1 MSAEAASRRIAEPGP
16 LPWEPGATPL
26 MLAPMQ
32 GITNRALRSLYIER
46 VRPEVVF
53 TEFMRIARDSR
64 RVLTATDRAEAA
76 AGCSVPLVVQLIGPA
91 SDNLVAAALAAQE
104 QGARHLNLNMG
115 CPFGRLSSSL
125 SGGGMLKAPE
135 VLPKLLKD
143 LRQAVSGSF
152 SVKLRAG
159 FSDPRQVFD
168 LLPLLEEAGVDF
180 LILHPRTVA
189 QKYQGAADHRL
200 TAELVRATSLPVIAN
215 GDITTAARGLEVLR
229 ETGAAGLM
237 LGRGA
242 IADPWLFERLRG
254 RAPAQPTRE
263 QRLAELS
270 AFLLELQQRYRALFC
285 GDTQILY
292 KLKEVLAFTGTE
304 PALKEPVARLRRAKN
319 LELFLDQARQLEH
332 A

>member
-1 MSAEAASRRIAEPGP
+1 
-16 LPWEPGATPL
+16 

-32 GITNRALRSLYIER
+32 GITNRALRSLYIEQ

-76 AGCSVPLVVQLIGPA
+76 AGDGVPLVVQLIGPA
-91 SDNLVAAALAAQE
+91 SDNLVAAASAAQA

-135 VLPKLLKD
+135 VLPKLLKE
-143 LRQAVSGSF
+143 LRRVVRGSF
-152 SVKLRAG
+152 SVKLRSG
-159 FSDPRQVFD
+159 FSDPRQVFG
-168 LLPLLEEAGVDF
+168 LLPLFEEVGVDF

-200 TAELVRATSLPVIAN
+200 TAELVRTTKLPVIAN
-215 GDITTAARGLEVLR
+215 GDITSAAQGRQVLA

-242 IADPWLFERLRG
+242 IADPWLFQRLRG
-254 RAPAQPTRE
+254 RAPAQPTRA
-263 QRLAELS
+263 QRLQELCG
-270 AFLLELQQRYRALFC
+270 FLLELHRRYAALFC

-292 KLKEVLAFTGTE
+292 KLKEVLAFTGAD
-304 PALKEPVARLRRAKN
+304 PALKEPVARLRRAKS
-319 LELFLDQARQLEH
+319 LDVFVDLTRQLPR

>member
-1 MSAEAASRRIAEPGP
+1 
-16 LPWEPGATPL
+16 

-64 RVLTATDRAEAA
+64 QVLTATDRAEAS

-91 SDNLVAAALAAQE
+91 SDNLVAAARAAQE
-104 QGARHLNLNMG
+104 LGARHLNLNMG
-115 CPFGRLSSSL
+115 CPFGRLTSSL

-135 VLPKLLKD
+135 ALPKLLRD
-143 LRQAVSGSF
+143 LRRAVQGSF

-159 FSDPRQVFD
+159 FSDSRQVFT
-168 LLPLLEEAGVDF
+168 LLPLFEEVGVDF
-180 LILHPRTVA
+180 LILHPRTVV
-189 QKYQGAADHRL
+189 QKYQGTADHRL
-200 TAELVRATSLPVIAN
+200 TAELVQTSRLPVIAN
-215 GDITTAARGLEVLR
+215 GDITSAAAGLQVLQ

-254 RAPAQPTRE
+254 RAPAEPTRT
-263 QRLAELS
+263 QRLQELC
-270 AFLLELQQRYRALFC
+270 AFLLELQRRYGALFC

-292 KLKEVLAFTGTE
+292 KLKEVLAFTGAD
-304 PALKEPVARLRRAKN
+304 PALKEPVARLRRAKS
-319 LELFLDQARQLEH
+319 LEAFLAQTKELGEH
-332 A
+332 

>member
-1 MSAEAASRRIAEPGP
+1 MASEAAADLGP
-16 LPWEPGATPL
+16 SGILPWQPGTLPL

-32 GITNRALRSLYIER
+32 GITNRALRALYIER

-64 RVLTATDRAEAA
+64 QVLTASDRAEAA

-91 SDNLVAAALAAQE
+91 SDNLVAAARAAQE

-135 VLPKLLKD
+135 VLPKLLRD
-143 LRQAVSGSF
+143 LRRAVSGSF

-159 FSDPRQVFD
+159 FSDPRQVFE
-168 LLPLLEEAGVDF
+168 LLPLFEDVGVDF

-200 TAELVRATSLPVIAN
+200 TAELVQATRLPVIAN
-215 GDITTAARGLEVLR
+215 GDITSAATGHKVLD

-254 RAPAQPTRE
+254 RAAAQPTQE
-263 QRLAELS
+263 QRLRELS
-270 AFLLELQQRYRALFC
+270 TFLLDLHGRYAELFC
-285 GDTQILY
+285 GGTQILY
-292 KLKEVLAFTGTE
+292 KLKEVLAFTGAD
-304 PALKEPVARLRRAKN
+304 PGLKEPVARLRRAKSLAAF
-319 LELFLDQARQLEH
+319 LEQMAELDLA
-332 A
+332 

>member
-1 MSAEAASRRIAEPGP
+1 MSAEAATQRLAEPCP
-16 LPWEPGATPL
+16 LPWAPGSTPL

-64 RVLTATDRAEAA
+64 QVLTASDRAEAA

-104 QGARHLNLNMG
+104 QGAQHLNLNMG

-143 LRQAVSGSF
+143 LRQAVRGSF

-159 FSDPRQVFD
+159 FSDPRQVFE
-168 LLPLLEEAGVDF
+168 LLPLFEAVGVDF

-200 TAELVRATSLPVIAN
+200 TAELVRATKLPVIAN
-215 GDITTAARGLEVLR
+215 GDITSAAAGLQVL
-229 ETGAAGLM
+229 EQTGAAGLM

-254 RAPAQPTRE
+254 RAPAQPTRA

-270 AFLLELQQRYRALFC
+270 GFLLELQRRYRALFC

-292 KLKEVLAFTGTE
+292 KLKEVLAFTGAD
-304 PALKEPVARLRRAKN
+304 PALKEPIARLRRVKS
-319 LELFLDQARQLEH
+319 LEAFLAQAAELGR

>member
-1 MSAEAASRRIAEPGP
+1 
-16 LPWEPGATPL
+16 

-64 RVLTATDRAEAA
+64 QVLTATDRAEAA

-91 SDNLVAAALAAQE
+91 SDNLVAAARAAQE

-135 VLPKLLKD
+135 ALPKLLGD
-143 LRQAVSGSF
+143 LRRAVQGSF

-159 FSDPRQVFD
+159 FSDPRQVFT
-168 LLPLLEEAGVDF
+168 LLPLFEEVGVDF

-200 TAELVRATSLPVIAN
+200 TAELVQATRLPVIAN
-215 GDITTAARGLEVLR
+215 GDITSAAKGLQVLA

-254 RAPAQPTRE
+254 RAPAEPTRE
-263 QRLAELS
+263 QRLQELS
-270 AFLLELQQRYRALFC
+270 GFLLELQRRYGALFC

-292 KLKEVLAFTGTE
+292 KLKEVLAFTGAD
-304 PALKEPVARLRRAKN
+304 PALKEPVARLRRAKS
-319 LELFLDQARQLEH
+319 LEAFLAQTEELGDH
-332 A
+332 

>member
-1 MSAEAASRRIAEPGP
+1 MVHGELSAELPPAGV
-16 LPWEPGATPL
+16 LPWLPGTTPL

-64 RVLTATDRAEAA
+64 QVLTATDRAEAA
-76 AGCSVPLVVQLIGPA
+76 AGCGVPLVVQLIGPA
-91 SDNLVAAALAAQE
+91 SDNLVAAARAAQE

-135 VLPKLLKD
+135 VLSKLLKD
-143 LRQAVSGSF
+143 LRQAVRGSF

-159 FSDPRQVFD
+159 FSDPRQVFG
-168 LLPLLEEAGVDF
+168 LLPLFEGEGVDF

-189 QKYQGAADHRL
+189 QKYQGRADHRL
-200 TAELVRATSLPVIAN
+200 TAELVQATALPVIAN
-215 GDITTAARGLEVLR
+215 GDITTAAEGLQVL
-229 ETGAAGLM
+229 EQTGAVGLM
-237 LGRGA
+237 LGRGG

-254 RAPAQPTRE
+254 RAPAQPTTE
-263 QRLAELS
+263 QRLQELS
-270 AFLLELQQRYRALFC
+270 VFLGELHRRYAAIFC

-292 KLKEVLAFTGTE
+292 KLKEVLAFTGTD
-304 PALKEPVARLRRAKN
+304 PALKEPVTRLRRAKS
-319 LELFLDQARQLEH
+319 LEAFLHLTADLPRD
-332 A
+332 

>member
-1 MSAEAASRRIAEPGP
+1 M
-16 LPWEPGATPL
+16 LPWEAGIAPL

-64 RVLTATDRAEAA
+64 QVLTATDRAEAG

-91 SDNLVAAALAAQE
+91 SDNLVVAARAAQE

-135 VLPKLLKD
+135 VLPKLLKE

-159 FSDPRQVFD
+159 FSDPRQVFG
-168 LLPLLEEAGVDF
+168 LLPLFEEVGVDF

-189 QKYQGAADHRL
+189 QKYQGLADHRL
-200 TAELVRATSLPVIAN
+200 TAELVQATRLPVIAN
-215 GDITTAARGLEVLR
+215 GDITSAAKGLEVLR

-254 RAPAQPTRE
+254 RAAAEPTRT

-270 AFLLELQQRYRALFC
+270 AFLLELQRRYGALFC

-292 KLKEVLAFTGTE
+292 KLKEVLAFTGAD
-304 PALKEPVARLRRAKN
+304 PALKEPVARLRRAKC
-319 LELFLDQARQLEH
+319 LEVFLEQARQL
-332 A
+332 AQA

>member
-1 MSAEAASRRIAEPGP
+1 MSAEAATQRLTEPRL

-64 RVLTATDRAEAA
+64 QVLTATDRAEAG
-76 AGCSVPLVVQLIGPA
+76 AGCAVPLVVQLIGPA
-91 SDNLVAAALAAQE
+91 SDNLVAAARAAQE

-135 VLPKLLKD
+135 ALPKLLRD
-143 LRQAVSGSF
+143 LRQAVRGSF

-159 FSDPRQVFD
+159 FSDPRQVFE
-168 LLPLLEEAGVDF
+168 LLPLFEETGVDF

-189 QKYQGAADHRL
+189 QKYTGAADHRL

-215 GDITTAARGLEVLR
+215 GDITSAAKGLEVLQ

-263 QRLAELS
+263 QRLQELS
-270 AFLLELQQRYRALFC
+270 GFLLELERRYAALFC

-292 KLKEVLAFTGTE
+292 KLKEVLAFTGAD
-304 PALKEPVARLRRAKN
+304 PALKEPVARLRRAKT
-319 LELFLDQARQLEH
+319 LQDFLAQAEGLDPS
-332 A
+332 

>member
-1 MSAEAASRRIAEPGP
+1 MIAEAAAKLTAEPGV
-16 LPWEPGATPL
+16 LPWEPGTTPL

-32 GITNRALRSLYIER
+32 GITNRALRSLYIEQ

-64 RVLTATDRAEAA
+64 QVLTSTDRAEAA

-91 SDNLVAAALAAQE
+91 SDNLAAASRVAQE

-143 LRQAVSGSF
+143 LRQTVLGSF

-159 FSDPRQVFD
+159 FSDPRQVFS
-168 LLPLLEEAGVDF
+168 LLPMFEDVGVDF

-189 QKYQGAADHRL
+189 QKYQGMADHRI
-200 TAELVRATSLPVIAN
+200 TAELVQTTRLPVIAN
-215 GDITTAARGLEVLR
+215 GDINSAARGLEVLR

-254 RAPAQPTRE
+254 LAPAEPTRA

-270 AFLLELQQRYRALFC
+270 AFLIELHRRYRALFC
-285 GDTQILY
+285 GDIQILY
-292 KLKEVLAFTGTE
+292 KLKEVLAFTGTD

-319 LELFLDQARQLEH
+319 LDAFLDQARQLPY

>member
-1 MSAEAASRRIAEPGP
+1 
-16 LPWEPGATPL
+16 

-32 GITNRALRSLYIER
+32 GITNRALRSLYIEQ

-64 RVLTATDRAEAA
+64 QVLTATDRAEAA

-91 SDNLVAAALAAQE
+91 SDNLVAAARAAQE
-104 QGARHLNLNMG
+104 QGARHINLNMG

-135 VLPKLLKD
+135 VLPRLLND

-159 FSDPRQVFD
+159 FSDPRQVFA
-168 LLPLLEEAGVDF
+168 LLPLFEEAGVDF

-189 QKYQGAADHRL
+189 QKYQGRADHRL
-200 TAELVRATSLPVIAN
+200 TAELVRSTSLPVIAN
-215 GDITTAARGLEVLR
+215 GDVTTAAEGLRVLA

-254 RAPAQPTRE
+254 RAAAEPTRE
-263 QRLAELS
+263 QRLQELS
-270 AFLLELQQRYRALFC
+270 AFLLELHRRYNTLFC
-285 GDTQILY
+285 GGTQILY
-292 KLKEVLAFTGTE
+292 KLKEMLAFTGAD
-304 PALKEPVARLRRAKN
+304 PGLKEPVARLRRAKS
-319 LELFLDQARQLEH
+319 LEAFLDLTRLLPNA
-332 A
+332 